1 MLEDIFKETK
11 VKMNASLQAVEKQ
24 LSTIRTGKASISILD
39 GIRVNAY
46 NMDMPLNQVATLST
60 PEPSLILIK
69 PWDVSQIQEIE
80 KAILKSDLGL
90 NPRSDGRLIRL
101 PIPSL
106 SEERRKELAKKISHL
121 GEEGKTAVRNIRRD
135 SNDLIKQLK
144 TDKEISEDEEHRGL
158 DEVQKI
164 TDDHIKQVEDRVEKK
179 RKEIMTV

>member
-11 VKMNASLQAVEKQ
+11 AKMNASLQVVEKH
-24 LSTIRTGKASISILD
+24 LSAIRTGKASIAILD

-60 PEPSLILIK
+60 PEPSLILIQ
-69 PWDVSQIQEIE
+69 PFDVSQIQEIE

-101 PIPSL
+101 PIPPL
-106 SEERRKELAKKISHL
+106 SEERRKELAKKISSF
-121 GEEGKTAVRNIRRD
+121 GEDGKTAVRNIRRD

-144 TDKEISEDEEHRGL
+144 ADKEISEDEEHRGL

-164 TDDHIKQVEDRVEKK
+164 TDNFIEQVDDRIEKK

>member
-11 VKMNASLQAVEKQ
+11 VKMNTSLQAVEKQ
-24 LSTIRTGKASISILD
+24 LLTIRTGKASITILD
-39 GIRVNAY
+39 GIHVNVY

-60 PEPSLILIK
+60 PEPSLILIQ

-106 SEERRKELAKKISHL
+106 SEERRKELAKKISHI

-135 SNDLIKQLK
+135 SNDMIKELK
-144 TDKEISEDEEHRGL
+144 NSKEISEDDEHRGL
-158 DEVQKI
+158 DEIQKI
-164 TDDHIKQVEDRVEKK
+164 TDDHIKQVEDRIEKK

>member
-60 PEPSLILIK
+60 PEPALILIQ

>member
-60 PEPSLILIK
+60 PEPALILIQ

-121 GEEGKTAVRNIRRD
+121 G
-135 SNDLIKQLK
+135 
-144 TDKEISEDEEHRGL
+144 
-158 DEVQKI
+158 
-164 TDDHIKQVEDRVEKK
+164 
-179 RKEIMTV
+179 

>member
-11 VKMNASLQAVEKQ
+11 AKMNTSLQVVEKH
-24 LSTIRTGKASISILD
+24 LSAIRTGKASITILD
-39 GIRVNAY
+39 GIKVNAY
-46 NMDMPLNQVATLST
+46 NMEMPLNQVATLST
-60 PEPSLILIK
+60 PEPSMILVQ
-69 PWDVSQIQEIE
+69 PFDVSQIQEIE

-101 PIPSL
+101 PIPPL
-106 SEERRKELAKKISHL
+106 SEERRKELAKKISGI

-164 TDDHIKQVEDRVEKK
+164 TDDFIKQVDDRIEKK

>member
-60 PEPSLILIK
+60 PEPSLILIQ

-106 SEERRKELAKKISHL
+106 SEERRKELAKKISHI
-121 GEEGKTAVRNIRRD
+121 GEEGKTSVRNIRRD
-135 SNDLIKQLK
+135 SNDLIKELK
-144 TDKEISEDEEHRGL
+144 SGKEISEDEEHRGL

-164 TDDHIKQVEDRVEKK
+164 TDDHIKQVEDRIEKK

>member
-1 MLEDIFKETK
+1 
-11 VKMNASLQAVEKQ
+11 
-24 LSTIRTGKASISILD
+24 
-39 GIRVNAY
+39 
-46 NMDMPLNQVATLST
+46 LNQVATLST
-60 PEPSLILIK
+60 PEPALILIQ

-164 TDDHIKQVEDRVEKK
+164 TDDHIKQVEDRIEKK